1 MARLSVATGVVA
13 LVLSL
18 IAVEACTS
26 SHDDSDASTSSEAG
40 ADVDIICSDIEV
52 SPVFVHVQET
62 SGYDVCNATVSM
74 SLGAAS
80 YPFDCT
86 GCPDAGASPDAGSD
100 GGDAGRMVSKAG
112 TCNYSVHNFR
122 PPTALYTISVV
133 APGYKPSSLT
143 AQVTRMDTGTCTRDF
158 SDSPFIVVLSPN

>member
-1 MARLSVATGVVA
+1 MARLSVTISVIA
-13 LVLSL
+13 LGLPL

-26 SHDDSDASTSSEAG
+26 SHDEADAGTSSEAG

-74 SLGAAS
+74 SAGAAV
-80 YPFDCT
+80 YPFDCM
-86 GCPDAGASPDAGSD
+86 GCPDAGPPADAGSD

-112 TCNYSVHNFR
+112 TCTYSVHNFR

-133 APGYKPSSLT
+133 APGYKPSSLA